1 MKMYRR
7 LGLLAALVMMT
18 SAAFAQMTLVSKGKA
33 KAYIVL
39 AEDNSVNREAAD
51 MLARFVNK
59 ISGAQLEIA
68 PTKAKGGAI
77 VIGEAA
83 ATPAEDGFE
92 LVCKNGAL
100 HIKTGGGK
108 GAVYGVVTLL
118 ERYMGVSYY
127 AYKAYTLTPSA
138 NIELPEIEM
147 SDKPTATAVKT
158 PTLSAGSVWRTVRTS
173 LQAICGYIPSTAFS
187 PRRSM
192 ARSTPNTIR
201 SSTASAALEATASGV
216 SPILRSTSWRCRR

>member
-68 PTKAKGGAI
+68 PAKAKGGAI

-108 GAVYGVVTLL
+108 GAGFEGGQTPLAMRLPKLPGFRNPRRIEYTAVNV
-118 ERYMGVSYY
+118 ERFERKFEDGAVIDGAALKAARITKSEFEPVKVLGNGELTKKFTVKVDKVS
-127 AYKAYTLTPSA
+127 ASA
-138 NIELPEIEM
+138 QAKIEAAGGKVELP
-147 SDKPTATAVKT
+147 
-158 PTLSAGSVWRTVRTS
+158 
-173 LQAICGYIPSTAFS
+173 C
-187 PRRSM
+187 
-192 ARSTPNTIR
+192 
-201 SSTASAALEATASGV
+201 
-216 SPILRSTSWRCRR
+216 